1 MKTSRETLSP
11 TWSFGGACIVAQGAN
26 LLICR
31 LASCGTAESNRISQI
46 VRASV
51 LFSLL
56 LVTMLASHAQEPAT
70 SPALQNATNGLRLNF
85 RGVPLD
91 MVLNHLAEATDLII
105 NVVPGTEVKGKVDV
119 WSNQPLSRDEAV
131 DLLNTILNQNG
142 LAAILNN
149 RTLTI
154 VSRDEAKTK
163 DIPVKSGNKPEEIPK
178 SDLMI
183 TQIIPVEH
191 ANAVQ
196 LTQNLQPLLPSYATL
211 SANESGN
218 ALVVTGTQSDARR
231 FAEIVRALD
240 TSISSVSSIRVFP
253 LKYADATELATAVK
267 QLFEPPAQTGSD
279 RRSQI
284 MNRFFG
290 GDGNRG
296 DGGRDGRRPSS
307 AASGNP
313 AATRVVA
320 VADERSNSLVVSA
333 PDELIP
339 TIEQLVR
346 EVDVSVD
353 DLTELR
359 VFHLKNAD
367 PLEMADIFA
376 ELFPDETTSGNNN
389 NQGDFRFRGGPPG
402 FPFGGSRSSPTQAE
416 SPRMKKKGRV
426 IAVPDQRTSS
436 IIVSA
441 ASELMP
447 QIEQM
452 IQQLDSSG
460 AKKQK
465 VFVYSL
471 ENADV
476 QQVESIV
483 RDMFDRSN
491 MSGRN
496 SANQNSALQNRTQQN
511 QQSMGQ
517 GNGNTGLGN
526 NQGGFGGGQQGGQ
539 FR

>member
-1 MKTSRETLSP
+1 M
-11 TWSFGGACIVAQGAN
+11 
-26 LLICR
+26 
-31 LASCGTAESNRISQI
+31 TAPGR
-46 VRASV
+46 
-51 LFSLL
+51 
-56 LVTMLASHAQEPAT
+56 AQESKDSPPVNGA
-70 SPALQNATNGLRLNF
+70 SPAANTNSLRLNF

-91 MVLNHLAEATDLII
+91 MVLNHLADATDLII
-105 NVVPGTEVKGKVDV
+105 NVVPGTDIKGKVDV
-119 WSNQPLSRDEAV
+119 WSNQPLTRDEAV
-131 DLLNTILNQNG
+131 DLLNTMLNQNG
-142 LAAILNN
+142 LAAIRNN
-149 RTLTI
+149 RMLTI

-178 SDLMI
+178 SDQMI
-183 TQIIPVEH
+183 TQIIPVQH

-218 ALVVTGTQSDARR
+218 ALVLTGTQSDARR
-231 FAEIVRALD
+231 IAEIVQALD

-267 QLFEPPAQTGSD
+267 QLFEAPAQSTD
-279 RRSQI
+279 RRTQI

-296 DGGRDGRRPSS
+296 EGGRDGRRGSS
-307 AASGNP
+307 TPTGNP

-333 PDELIP
+333 PDEMIP

-346 EVDVSVD
+346 EVDVSVS

-367 PLEMADIFA
+367 PMEMADIFA

-389 NQGDFRFRGGPPG
+389 SQGDFRFRGGPG
-402 FPFGGSRSSPTQAE
+402 FPFGGNRTSTQAE
-416 SPRMKKKGRV
+416 SPRLKKKGRV
-426 IAVPDQRTSS
+426 VAVPDQRTSS

-447 QIEQM
+447 QIEEM
-452 IQQLDSSG
+452 ITQLDSSG

-476 QQVESIV
+476 QQVEGIV

-491 MSGRN
+491 MSGNRN
-496 SANQNSALQNRTQQN
+496 NANQNSPLLNRSQQN
-511 QQSMGQ
+511 QQSMGVGT
-517 GNGNTGLGN
+517 GNNGLGN
-526 NQGGFGGGQQGGQ
+526 NQGGPGGGQQGGQ